1 MEVNMVA
8 ELAKFLFLGIGM
20 YFAYYM
26 IKAQG
31 KILRDMIPVAQKVE
45 EPKILNVV
53 IQAENFD
60 TTCGT
65 KVEAAKMAAI
75 IAAIQHHKNLK
86 G

>member
-1 MEVNMVA
+1 MEVNIVA

-31 KILRDMIPVAQKVE
+31 KILRDMIPATQKFE
-45 EPKILNVV
+45 EPKVLNVV
-53 IQAENFD
+53 IQAESLD
-60 TTCGT
+60 GTCGT
-65 KVEAAKMAAI
+65 RVEAAKMAAI

>member
-1 MEVNMVA
+1 MEVNIVA

-31 KILRDMIPVAQKVE
+31 KILRDMIPAAQKFE
-45 EPKILNVV
+45 EPKVLNVV
-53 IQAENFD
+53 IQAESLD
-60 TTCGT
+60 GTCGT
-65 KVEAAKMAAI
+65 RVEAAKMAAI